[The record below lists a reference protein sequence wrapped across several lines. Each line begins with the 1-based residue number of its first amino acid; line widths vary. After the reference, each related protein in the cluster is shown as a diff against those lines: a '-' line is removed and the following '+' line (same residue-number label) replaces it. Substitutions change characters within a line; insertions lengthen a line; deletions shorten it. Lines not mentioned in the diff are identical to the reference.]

1 MKIAVLVPCY
11 NEALT
16 IEKVVTDFKRVL
28 PEAEIYVY
36 DNNSTDNT
44 AEVARNAG
52 AIVRYEYKQ
61 GKGNVIRSMFQDIEA
76 DCYIMVDGDDTYPA
90 EDAVLLLEVFKNR
103 KGDMVIGDRLSSTY
117 YEENERPFH
126 NTGNALVRALI
137 NVIYRSDVKDIM
149 TGLRVFSRRFVKS
162 FPVVCKGFELE
173 TEMTFHA
180 LDKNMNLESVP
191 IEYRDRPDG
200 SESKLNTFGD
210 GARVLATIVRLFK
223 NYKPFVFLGLISIIL
238 TLVSLIMIIPV
249 LVQYFQTG
257 LVERFP
263 TLIVSGFVF
272 LGAMISFFSGIILDV
287 LAHQKRQQF
296 EFRLQEVEYQERQ
309 LKKDKTPNKN

>member
-309 LKKDKTPNKN
+309 LKKDKDTK